1 MPSMKKHIPEIDN
14 TNKARALPQSSP
26 GSRLFERLIPWEC
39 FVIIV
44 LFYSLALNNEFI
56 YDDET
61 LIVNA
66 ARPQSI
72 GMAFSVFKERHWPDL
87 PYYRPV
93 ARFTMVVQKF
103 IFNDNPAPFHV
114 FNAII
119 IGIIFLLVF
128 GFFRL
133 PMFNAPF
140 FLALNASL
148 LYTLHPLASSCVY
161 PICSGRETL
170 LPVMFIIASLFFFLR
185 NGKVSYALSL
195 CMFTAA
201 LFSKELSIIAIGV
214 LFLFDF
220 IYTAGRKNHSRR
232 PAQWGLRYAP
242 FIVVIAGYVF
252 IRHLVLT
259 GSGQYHPSIFNHP
272 SAPLWSLFYV
282 LQTVLLPFVQ
292 LVYEPWL
299 SIWLSPW
306 RILAVGSLLV
316 FIAWRIWKDWK
327 EIYRHF
333 FAWAGW
339 FLISILPTANIIE
352 LESHFD
358 ERHCLLPSLG
368 LFGLAVSLLSINWKK
383 PPVKKITTVLSI
395 GLIVAAAAVGISR
408 SAYFKNDLSF
418 YSQWYKTNPRNGPAV
433 MGVGTALCSLGNWT
447 QAIPYLQKAV
457 QLGPNRT
464 DTHNSLGIACL
475 ETGDLKN
482 AEIAFT
488 TAIKIDP
495 RFLMAYNNL
504 GIVYLRTNRINE
516 AVTIYQRALQINPN
530 YEKARK
536 QLEYINGLS
545 SKTVGK

>member
-1 MPSMKKHIPEIDN
+1 VKKHIPETADTKIMQ
-14 TNKARALPQSSP
+14 ALPQNRP
-26 GSRLFERLIPWEC
+26 VSRFFRTFIVWEC
-39 FVIIV
+39 FGIIV
-44 LFYSLALNNEFI
+44 LFYSLAVNNEFI

-119 IGIIFLLVF
+119 IGIIFLFVF
-128 GFFRL
+128 ALFRQ

-140 FLALNASL
+140 FLALNAAL
-148 LYTLHPLASSCVY
+148 LYALHPLASSCVY

-170 LPVMFIIASLFFFLR
+170 LPVMFIIASAFFFLR
-185 NGKVSYALSL
+185 NGRVSYALAL

-201 LFSKELSIIAIGV
+201 LFSKELSIVAIGI
-214 LFLFDF
+214 LFLFDY
-220 IYTAGRKNHSRR
+220 IYTAGKDNHSRR
-232 PAQWGLRYAP
+232 PAQWVFRYAP
-242 FIVVIAGYVF
+242 FIIVIACYVF
-252 IRHLVLT
+252 IRHLIFG
-259 GSGQYHPSIFNHP
+259 GSAHYHPSVFNHP
-272 SAPLWSLFYV
+272 SAPFWSVLYV
-282 LQTVLLPFVQ
+282 LQTVMLPFVQ

-299 SIWLSPW
+299 GIWLSPW
-306 RILAVGSLLV
+306 RILAVGSILV
-316 FIAWRIWKDWK
+316 FIGWRIGKDWK
-327 EIYRHF
+327 EIHRHF
-333 FAWAGW
+333 FAWTGW

-358 ERHCLLPSLG
+358 ERHCLLPALG
-368 LFGLAVSLLSINWKK
+368 LFGLAVSLLSIHWKK
-383 PPVKKITTVLSI
+383 PPVKRIATVLST

-418 YSQWYKTNPRNGPAV
+418 FCQWYKTNPNNGPAV
-433 MGVGTALCSLGNWT
+433 MGVGTALCSRGNWT

-482 AEIAFT
+482 AEIAFA
-488 TAIKIDP
+488 TALKIDP
-495 RFLMAYNNL
+495 RFIMAYNNL
-504 GIVYLRTNRINE
+504 GVVYLRTNRINE
-516 AVTIYQRALQINPN
+516 AVAIYQRALQINPN

-536 QLEYINGLS
+536 QLEYINGLLV
-545 SKTVGK
+545 KTSGK